1 MTEFYRVGGSIKGA
15 ILTII
20 KYIRIHT
27 GTEPSQEELAEL
39 LKSYFILN
47 EVGNQ
52 IKYQLKL
59 EETDSEEDPSDD
71 EGPFWRLDLKNGP
84 GVNTLASAGIFHR
97 SIKEA
102 IDEIRRFMKKTI
114 GIEPDYDI
122 IAKSL
127 ISSFILSEIKSQYD
141 YQRRQK

>member
-1 MTEFYRVGGSIKGA
+1 MTEFYRVGGSIKAA
-15 ILTII
+15 ILTIV

-52 IKYQLKL
+52 IKYQLKKQDS
-59 EETDSEEDPSDD
+59 DSEEDQIHQES
-71 EGPFWRLDLKNGP
+71 PFWRLDLKNGP
-84 GVNTLASAGIFHR
+84 GPNPLARAGIIHR

-102 IDEIRRFMKKTI
+102 IDDIRRHMKKAI
-114 GIEPDYDI
+114 GAEPNYDI

-127 ISSFILSEIKSQYD
+127 KSSFILSEIKSQFD

>member
-52 IKYQLKL
+52 IKYQLKIQ
-59 EETDSEEDPSDD
+59 ETDSEEDQIDHES
-71 EGPFWRLDLKNGP
+71 PFWRLDLKNGP
-84 GVNTLASAGIFHR
+84 GPNTLARAGVFHR

-102 IDEIRRFMKKTI
+102 VDEIRRHMKKTI
-114 GIEPDYDI
+114 GTEPNYDI

-127 ISSFILSEIKSQYD
+127 KSSFILSEIKSQFE